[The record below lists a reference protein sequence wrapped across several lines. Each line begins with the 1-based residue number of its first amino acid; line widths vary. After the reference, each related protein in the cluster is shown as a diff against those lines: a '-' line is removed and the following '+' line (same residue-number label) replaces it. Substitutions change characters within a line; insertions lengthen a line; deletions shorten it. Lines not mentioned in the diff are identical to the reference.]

1 MRRPALLVACALPL
15 LVALAVGPG
24 AVAADDGN
32 VTVYRTADHVAADL
46 DRPAALHDAIENG
59 TVETTDFGDDNA
71 TELLVGDVAVFAVES
86 PRLAGDVRAH
96 DGNATAGF
104 LSAREGN
111 ATFDV
116 VHLNPGVER
125 PVTWFVLTHDDTRVF
140 VDGDVTYV
148 LVRTDAV
155 ELTADGSTA
164 SAHSGRSSVHPGEL
178 YGVDFGYGP
187 NSSSE
192 FPYRDAPAL
201 EFVQPDAAPPNGPA
215 VLATDSVAVE
225 GRTSFPPGSPVS
237 VRLSLPEET
246 RTADAVVRNGSY
258 AATFD
263 LSDVPNGTAYDLAV
277 RHGART
283 YASTTG
289 VVRQERARV
298 GNVSAT
304 LYQRPVS
311 PPEYEL
317 WLSGEDYLSHG
328 GAIRVRHDGETLTR
342 RAVPD
347 GAVNW
352 SVEVPGWDPE
362 TESVVVEAVGP
373 SGERYARGDARVVVE
388 TGDLTAP
395 GLETP
400 TAAANDTAGADPED
414 QAAPG
419 LIATLFA
426 LLAVASLVAR
436 R

>member
-15 LVALAVGPG
+15 LVALAVGP
-24 AVAADDGN
+24 AAAADDGN

-46 DRPAALHDAIENG
+46 DGPAALRDAIENG

-96 DGNATAGF
+96 EGNATAGF
-104 LSAREGN
+104 LASREEN

-116 VHLNPGVER
+116 VHVNPGPER
-125 PVTWFVLTHDDTRVF
+125 PVTRFVLTPNVTRVL
-140 VDGDVTYV
+140 VVGDVTYV
-148 LVRTDAV
+148 LVRTGAVDLTAV
-155 ELTADGSTA
+155 ESM
-164 SAHSGRSSVHPGEL
+164 SSYYSGKPFVEEGEM
-178 YGVDFGYGP
+178 YHVDFGYGP
-187 NSSSE
+187 NGSSE
-192 FPYRDAPAL
+192 FPHRGAPAL
-201 EFVQPDAAPPNGPA
+201 EFVQPDAAPPDGPA
-215 VLATDSVAVE
+215 VLANDSVTVE
-225 GRTSFPPGSPVS
+225 GRTTFPPTSPVS
-237 VRLSLPEET
+237 VRLSLPEGT
-246 RTADAVVRNGSY
+246 RTADAQVRNWTY

-263 LSDVPNGTAYDLAV
+263 LSDVPNGTTYDLAV
-277 RHGART
+277 RHGAQT

-289 VVRQERARV
+289 VVREERARI

-317 WLSGEDYLSHG
+317 WLSGEGYLSHG
-328 GAIRVRHDGETLTR
+328 GAIRVRQDGETLTR

-352 SVEVPGWDPE
+352 SVEVSGWDPG

-373 SGERYARGDARVVVE
+373 AGERYARGDARTVVE
-388 TGDLTAP
+388 TGDLEVPAPETA
-395 GLETP
+395 T
-400 TAAANDTAGADPED
+400 DTATATPGVQPED
-414 QAAPG
+414 QAPPG
-419 LIATLFA
+419 FIATLFA